1 MELKLKTI
9 SKEAIPAAIEKI
21 VLYRNLNQPFEAE
34 SICRDVLAVD
44 PENQQGIRL
53 LGLSLT
59 DQFIGKKKDPYLEAE
74 RLFAMLK
81 DPYERQYLTGLVRER
96 RAKAELRAG
105 QPPYMVTALLYEA
118 LKCYAEAEK
127 CRPPGN
133 DEAILRWNG
142 CVRLAQSRPEF
153 EWALKDMV

>member
-1 MELKLKTI
+1 MELTLKTI
-9 SKEAIPAAIEKI
+9 SKEAIPGALQK
-21 VLYRNLNQPFEAE
+21 VTVYRYLHQPVEAE
-34 SICRDVLAVD
+34 SICRDILAVD
-44 PENQQGIRL
+44 PDNQQAIRL

-74 RLFAMLK
+74 RVFASLK
-81 DPYERQYLTGLVRER
+81 DPYERYYLTGLLRER

-105 QPPYMVTALLYEA
+105 QPPYNVTALLYET

-127 CRPPGN
+127 IRPPGN

-153 EWALKDMV
+153 EWALKDME